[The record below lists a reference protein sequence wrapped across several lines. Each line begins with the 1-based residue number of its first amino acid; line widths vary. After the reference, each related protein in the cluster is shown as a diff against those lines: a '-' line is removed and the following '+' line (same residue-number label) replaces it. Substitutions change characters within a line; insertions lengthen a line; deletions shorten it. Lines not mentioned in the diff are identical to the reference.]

1 MNTKTIFITG
11 GVLSSLGKGV
21 TAASLGFLLEKMGL
35 KIALMKLDP
44 YLNVDPGTMN
54 PFEHGEVYVTDDG
67 TETDLDLGHYHRFT
81 NSPLSRISN
90 ATSGQ
95 IYNEVI
101 QNERKGKYLGRDVQ
115 VVPHITDA
123 IQNRI
128 LACGEQ
134 EPGIDV
140 VLVELGGTVGD
151 IESSPFLEAAKQYYC
166 KHRNSTFFIHLT
178 YLPYLHTSGEL
189 KTKPTQ
195 HSVQQ
200 LQRAGIFPDM
210 ILCRTA
216 YPMSPEHKRKIA
228 LNCSVDESSVLEIKD
243 IEGSIYKAPMYLLK
257 EGILDILAKKFQ
269 IIGPAPDLSTW
280 KSMIEKIEN
289 PKGLLKIA
297 IVGKYIQYDDAYK
310 CIYESLLH
318 SCAHA
323 DVKLH
328 LVKINSE
335 EVLDLE
341 HKLQDVD
348 GVLVPGGFGERGIE
362 GKIKAASHCRKHQ
375 IPYLGICL
383 GMQTLCISFA
393 RDVLKRTDA
402 NSTEFD
408 KETTDPVI
416 SLLSEQKDIKDIGG
430 TMRLGKYPCQLVQD
444 SLAFKAYNETMIYER
459 HRHRYEFNNVYK
471 DLFEKNGCKITGFN
485 PLYGLA
491 EIVEEVKHP
500 WMIGVQFHPEFL
512 SKPDKPHP
520 IFSSFIKASVEFSKK
535 GALCGIQG

>member
-1 MNTKTIFITG
+1 MDIKTIFITG

-81 NSPLSRISN
+81 NSPLSKISN

-101 QNERKGKYLGRDVQ
+101 QNERKGVYLGRDVQ

-128 LACGEQ
+128 KACGEQ
-134 EPGIDV
+134 EPSIDV
-140 VLVELGGTVGD
+140 VIVELGGTVGD

-166 KHRNSTFFIHLT
+166 RHKQSTFFIHLT
-178 YLPYLHTSGEL
+178 YLPYLSTSGEL

-210 ILCRTA
+210 ILCRTSI
-216 YPMSPEHKRKIA
+216 PMSCEHKKKIA
-228 LNCSVDESSVLEIKD
+228 LNCSVDESCVLEIKD
-243 IEGSIYKAPMYLLK
+243 IKGSIYKAPIALFH
-257 EGILDILAKKFQ
+257 EGILPILQKKLQ
-269 IIGPAPDLSTW
+269 IQGSLPDLSQW
-280 KSMIEKIEN
+280 EAMIEKIEH
-289 PKGLLKIA
+289 PKGAVKIA
-297 IVGKYIQYDDAYK
+297 VVGKYIQFDDAYK

-318 SCAHA
+318 SCANEG
-323 DVKLH
+323 VKLD
-328 LVKINSE
+328 LIKINSE
-335 EVLDLE
+335 EIFGLE
-341 HKLQDVD
+341 EKLAHVH
-348 GVLVPGGFGERGIE
+348 GVLVPGGFGDRGIE
-362 GKIKAASHCRKHQ
+362 GKIKAASYCRKAK
-375 IPYLGICL
+375 IPYFGICL

-393 RDVLKRTDA
+393 RDILHRKEA
-402 NSTEFD
+402 HSTEFD

-416 SLLSEQKDIKDIGG
+416 SLLSEQKEIKDLGG
-430 TMRLGKYPCQLVQD
+430 TMRLGAYPCQILPD
-444 SLAFKAYNETMIYER
+444 TKAFKAYLQSTVFER
-459 HRHRYEFNNVYK
+459 HRHRYEFNNTYK
-471 DLFEKNGCKITGFN
+471 ELFEKNGCRITGFN
-485 PLYGLA
+485 PLYNLA
-491 EIVEEVKHP
+491 EIIEEEDHP
-500 WMIGVQFHPEFL
+500 WMVGVQFHPEFL

-520 IFSSFIKASVEFSKK
+520 LFASFIKASIELSKK
-535 GALCGIQG
+535 GDLCGLVK